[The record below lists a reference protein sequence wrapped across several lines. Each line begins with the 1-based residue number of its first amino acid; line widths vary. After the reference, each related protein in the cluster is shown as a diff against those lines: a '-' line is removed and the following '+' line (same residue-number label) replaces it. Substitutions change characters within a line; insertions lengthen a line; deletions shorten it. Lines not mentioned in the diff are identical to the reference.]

1 MVNFFSNPS
10 LKLKKTYQN
19 NSYITYL
26 NISGKVDM
34 FLLYHKAM
42 INIDL
47 LQKSIIPALI
57 NKSQISP
64 NLETL
69 DIPGISVIN
78 EQDMDSKIF
87 DGNVIIYNY
96 ANKKLYALSVENI
109 PTRQTSDP
117 ISDISVSGPR
127 DALVDRKSV
136 V

>member
-57 NKSQISP
+57 NKSQI
-64 NLETL
+64 
-69 DIPGISVIN
+69 
-78 EQDMDSKIF
+78 
-87 DGNVIIYNY
+87 
-96 ANKKLYALSVENI
+96 
-109 PTRQTSDP
+109 
-117 ISDISVSGPR
+117 
-127 DALVDRKSV
+127 
-136 V
+136 